1 MIYVSNLFTLLIPP
15 NPYLTFIQDDV
26 ISPLT
31 SNAIIWFES
40 LGRIF
45 FFLNSGVQQHTDF
58 TVTIAFCSMQR
69 HAACTAVSQIHG
81 TVLQKKVTVSGSL
94 IKVKQG
100 LITCLF

>member
-1 MIYVSNLFTLLIPP
+1 MKLGIVTSVSYMITKKLKEIGFEEKKYFFFKGGTLPI
-15 NPYLTFIQDDV
+15 
-26 ISPLT
+26 
-31 SNAIIWFES
+31 
-40 LGRIF
+40 
-45 FFLNSGVQQHTDF
+45 FLNSGVQQHTDF

-81 TVLQKKVTVSGSL
+81 TVLQKQVTVSGSL